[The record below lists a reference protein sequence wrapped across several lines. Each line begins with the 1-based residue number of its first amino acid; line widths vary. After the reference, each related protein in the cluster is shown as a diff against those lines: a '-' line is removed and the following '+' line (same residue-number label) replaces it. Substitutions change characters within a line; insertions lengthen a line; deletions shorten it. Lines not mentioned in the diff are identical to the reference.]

1 MSVDELI
8 RWVHL
13 LAATVWVGGMITM
26 AVLVP
31 VLRTGGAS
39 RELIQAAA
47 RRYGLASWV
56 AITVSVTTGVLQLF
70 RFDYE
75 LSGALA
81 TKLILVSISITLA
94 FVHQEIARNVG
105 PVARGA
111 MEASLLVLGIA
122 ILGAAVAI

>member
-1 MSVDELI
+1 
-8 RWVHL
+8 
-13 LAATVWVGGMITM
+13 MITM

-31 VLRTGGAS
+31 VLRRGGAS

-75 LSGALA
+75 LNGALA
-81 TKLILVSISITLA
+81 IKLVLVSISITLA
-94 FVHQEIARNVG
+94 FVHQELARNVG
-105 PVARGA
+105 PAARGI
-111 MEASLLVLGIA
+111 MEATLLVLGLG
-122 ILGAAVAI
+122 ILAAAVAI